1 MKERIEGAFVA
12 LGTFDGLHVGHKA
25 VITAEK
31 TEYQRKIV
39 LMFNEH
45 PLVRLKGEN
54 PGELIT
60 QEKSKTILEKWGV
73 TPEYI
78 DFSEIC
84 DLSPEAFV
92 DEILVK
98 KYNAKALA
106 CGFNYRF
113 GKNAGADSKTLM
125 SLCAER
131 EIKIT
136 IVDAV
141 EFEDEP
147 VSSSR
152 IRKAIADGDMKSAQ
166 LMLGRYFSYDFPV
179 MHGDKRGR
187 ILGSPTINQ
196 FFTEDFTVPEFGVY
210 ASFTKVHG
218 EIYPSVTNIGIR
230 PTIGN
235 SEKRSETHIIGF
247 EGDVYGER
255 PEVFL
260 VEKIRGE
267 MQFSSLEELSNRI
280 AKDREMALQ
289 ILKGESVCEF

>member
-1 MKERIEGAFVA
+1 MKNRVEGAFVA
-12 LGTFDGLHVGHKA
+12 LGTFDGLHIGHKA

-60 QEKSKTILEKWGV
+60 QEKAKTILDAWGV
-73 TPEYI
+73 SPEYI

-84 DLSPEAFV
+84 DLSPETFV
-92 DEILVK
+92 DEILIK
-98 KYNAKALA
+98 RYNAKSLA

-113 GKNAGADSKTLM
+113 GKNASANAEELM
-125 SLCAER
+125 RLCAER

-136 IVDAV
+136 VVDAIN
-141 EFEDEP
+141 FENEP

-152 IRKAIADGDMKSAQ
+152 IRKAIANGDMKAVKG
-166 LMLGRYFSYDFPV
+166 MLGRYFSYDFPV
-179 MHGDKRGR
+179 AHGDERGR
-187 ILGSPTINQ
+187 KLGLPTINQ
-196 FFTEDFTVPEFGVY
+196 FFTDDFAVPEYGVY
-210 ASFTKVHG
+210 ASFTKVNG
-218 EIYPSVTNIGIR
+218 EVYPSVTNIGIR

-235 SEKRSETHIIGF
+235 SEKRSETNIIGF
-247 EGDVYGER
+247 DGDIYGQC

-260 VEKIRGE
+260 VEKIRNE
-267 MQFSSLEELSNRI
+267 MKFSSLDELKQQIS
-280 AKDREMALQ
+280 KDRECALN
-289 ILKGESVCEF
+289 ILKGVSVNEF

>member
-1 MKERIEGAFVA
+1 MKECMEGAFVA
-12 LGTFDGLHVGHKA
+12 LGTFDGLHIGHKA

-60 QEKSKTILEKWGV
+60 RSKAQCILENWGV
-73 TPEYI
+73 QAEYV

-84 DLSPEAFV
+84 SLSPEDFV

-98 KYNAKALA
+98 KYNAKSLA

-113 GKNAGADSKTLM
+113 GKNASADANDLM
-125 SLCAER
+125 RICAER
-131 EIKIT
+131 EIKVT
-136 IVDAV
+136 VVEAV
-141 EFEDEP
+141 NFEDEP

-152 IRKAIADGDMKSAQ
+152 IRRALAEGDIKLANA
-166 LMLGRYFSYDFPV
+166 MLGRCFSYDFPV
-179 MHGDKRGR
+179 LHGDERGR
-187 ILGSPTINQ
+187 TLGFPTINQ
-196 FFTEDFTVPEFGVY
+196 FFTESFAVPEYGVY
-210 ASFTKVHG
+210 ASFTRLHG
-218 EIYPSVTNIGIR
+218 EIYPSVTNVGIR

-235 SEKRSETHIIGF
+235 SEKRSETNIIGF
-247 EGDVYGER
+247 EGDVYGEC

-260 VEKIRGE
+260 ICKIRDE
-267 MQFSSLEELSNRI
+267 MKFNNLDELKLRI
-280 AKDREMALQ
+280 ETDKAIALAM
-289 ILKGESVCEF
+289 LKGESVSEF

>member
-1 MKERIEGAFVA
+1 MGNRVEGAFVA
-12 LGTFDGLHVGHKA
+12 LGTFDGLHIGHKA

-60 QEKSKTILEKWGV
+60 LDRSKTILDTWGV

-92 DEILVK
+92 DDILVK
-98 KYNAKALA
+98 RYNAKSLA

-113 GKNAGADSKTLM
+113 GKSASANAEELM
-125 SLCAER
+125 KLCAER

-136 IVDAV
+136 VVDAV
-141 EFEDEP
+141 NYENEP

-152 IRKAIADGDMKSAQ
+152 IRKAIAQGDMKSVKA
-166 LMLGRYFSYDFPV
+166 MLGRYFSYDFPV
-179 MHGDKRGR
+179 VHGDERGR
-187 ILGSPTINQ
+187 KLGLPTINQ
-196 FFTEDFTVPEFGVY
+196 FFSNTFAVPEYGVY
-210 ASFTKVHG
+210 ASFTKVNG
-218 EIYPSVTNIGIR
+218 EIYPSVTNIGVR

-235 SEKRSETHIIGF
+235 SEKRSETNIIGF
-247 EGDVYGER
+247 EGDIYGQC

-260 VEKIRGE
+260 VKKIRNE
-267 MQFSSLEELSNRI
+267 MKFSTLEDLRLQI
-280 AKDREMALQ
+280 AKDRETALE
-289 ILKGESVCEF
+289 ILKGESVSGL